1 MTACPRF
8 ARRALASALLALAP
22 LAALASTTL
31 HDPASG
37 SLPSAQGGLPLA
49 LGGLPLALGAPASQ
63 GLGGGVYAL
72 DTSGAGVSFWG
83 HRIISPLPL
92 DTQAGF
98 DRSFGLQ
105 LLGLGGLGLA
115 GLALRRR

>member
-31 HDPASG
+31 YDPALG
-37 SLPSAQGGLPLA
+37 SLPSAQGGLPLV
-49 LGGLPLALGAPASQ
+49 LGAPASQ